1 MWKVVAR
8 ALATDCWI
16 HEETK
21 DVLVVEREMFPK
33 LENAKTPWLVKLNSK
48 ILYRQPS
55 SETARERARDYMEAH
70 P

>member
-16 HEETK
+16 NDITK
-21 DVLVVEREMFPK
+21 EVLVVEREMFPK
-33 LENAKTPWLVKLNSK
+33 LPDAKTPWVVKLNNK
-48 ILYRQPS
+48 ILYRQPT
-55 SETARERARDYMEAH
+55 SENARDRAKEYMKLH